1 MPVTL
6 AQAKLNTQDH
16 LIPTI
21 IDEFRKQSAILDAM
35 PFDQAVSPMGGGSTL
50 TYGYHRVLAERGAA
64 FRAINSEYT
73 PAEATKQRYTVD
85 LKPLGGSYQID
96 RVLAQ
101 TARGAEVAF
110 QVRQLV
116 KGAVAHF
123 TDALINGDTSGS
135 GQAANGFD
143 GLDKA
148 LDGSTTEIAASGLPG
163 GGNWSSLDDSYHSA
177 LDAIDEAFAILDGP
191 PSLVIGNTRAISKFR
206 AIARRANQY
215 VERPVDDLTSGSGG
229 PVVRGFYGNALLVD
243 AGPKPASNDPIVPVT
258 AGGAAAANG
267 LTDLYIVRLGLDG
280 YHGVA
285 VSGQELVRQWAP
297 DFTTA
302 GAVKTGEL
310 EMGPVAPVLKT
321 TRAAAVVRGLRVV
334 PQAS

>member
-21 IDEFRKQSAILDAM
+21 IDEFRKQSAVLDSM
-35 PFDQAVSPMGGGSTL
+35 PFDQAVNPMGGGSTL
-50 TYGYHRVLAERGAA
+50 TYGYHRLITERGAD

-73 PAEATKQRYTVD
+73 DAKAEKDRFTVD
-85 LKPLGGSYQID
+85 LKPLGGSYSID

-110 QVRQLV
+110 QVEQV
-116 KGAVAHF
+116 IKSTVAKF
-123 TDALINGDTSGS
+123 TDEVINGDV
-135 GQAANGFD
+135 AVDANGFD

-148 LDGSTTEIAASGLPG
+148 LTSTDTEVDASDLPG
-163 GGNWSSLDDSYHSA
+163 DGDWSNLDSTYQSA
-177 LDAIDEAFAILDGP
+177 LDLIDEFFSLLDGP
-191 PSLVIGNTRAISKFR
+191 PALVISNARAISKFR

-215 VERPVDDLTSGSGG
+215 VERPVDDLTLGSGG
-229 PVVRGFYGNALLVD
+229 PVVRGYYGNAILVD
-243 AGPKPASNDPIVPVT
+243 AGAKPGTNDPIIPITSGGT
-258 AGGAAAANG
+258 AEENG
-267 LTDLYIVRLGLDG
+267 LTDLYTVRLGMDG

-297 DFTTA
+297 DFSTA
-302 GAVKTGEL
+302 GAVKRGEL
-310 EMGPVAPVLKT
+310 EMGPVAPVLKAT
-321 TRAAAVVRGLRVV
+321 KAAAVVRGLRVD
-334 PQAS
+334 PQA

>member
-6 AQAKLNTQDH
+6 AQAKLNTQDR

-35 PFDQAVSPMGGGSTL
+35 PFDQAVNPMGGGSTL

-73 PAEATKQRYTVD
+73 PAEATKARFTVD
-85 LKPLGGSYQID
+85 LKPVGGSYQID

-110 QVRQLV
+110 QARQLI
-116 KGAVAHF
+116 KASVAKF
-123 TDALINGDTSGS
+123 TDELINGDIASD
-135 GQAANGFD
+135 ANGFD

-148 LDGSTTEIAASGLPG
+148 LTGTTTEVQASALAG
-163 GGNWSSLDDSYHSA
+163 GGDWSSLDSSYHSA
-177 LDAIDEAFAILDGP
+177 LDAIDEAFALLDGP
-191 PSLVIGNTRAISKFR
+191 PSLVIGNTRAIAKFR

-215 VERPVDDLTSGSGG
+215 VERPVDDLAQGSGA
-229 PVVRGFYGNALLVD
+229 PVVRGYYGNATLVD
-243 AGPKPASNDPIVPVT
+243 AGAKPGANTPIIPITSGGT
-258 AGGAAAANG
+258 AAQNG
-267 LTDLYIVRLGLDG
+267 LTDLYIVRLGMDG

-285 VSGQELVRQWAP
+285 VSDQELVRQWAP

-310 EMGPVAPVLKT
+310 EMGPVAPVLKAT
-321 TRAAAVVRGLRVV
+321 KAAAVVRGLRVQ
-334 PQAS
+334 PQAT